1 MAWMDLIRK
10 VVVFDRTFGA
20 ADSFLPITK
29 ARKPTAAN
37 TAKYKMSCISPIL
50 FAASDSGRRSCPG

>member
-1 MAWMDLIRK
+1 MDLIRK

-20 ADSFLPITK
+20 ADSFLPTTK

-37 TAKYKMSCISPIL
+37 TAKYKMSSSIYPHEPT
-50 FAASDSGRRSCPG
+50 FEQ